1 MLHTGYPD
9 NSVSEVVGSIRLNLR
24 KKSEDTVGES
34 KNPVRKK
41 SEDTVGESKFLSVWT
56 ESEKGNKDH
65 ASLSA
70 FP

>member
-9 NSVSEVVGSIRLNLR
+9 NSVSEVVGGIRLNLR
-24 KKSEDTVGES
+24 KKSENTVGES
-34 KNPVRKK
+34 KNP
-41 SEDTVGESKFLSVWT
+41 VWT